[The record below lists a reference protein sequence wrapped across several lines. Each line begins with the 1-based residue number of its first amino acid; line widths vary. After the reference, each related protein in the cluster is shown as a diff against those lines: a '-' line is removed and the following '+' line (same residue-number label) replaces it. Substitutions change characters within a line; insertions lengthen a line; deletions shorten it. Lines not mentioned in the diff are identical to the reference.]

1 MNNQDQ
7 LLIEAAN
14 ILRRVDET
22 TIDNAKARYKVTG
35 SSRGVGKRLKQLKKL
50 AKTDPAT
57 AIKEY
62 DKALSELKA
71 LRKQADKIEND
82 SRALIIL
89 VDEAKFLAGA
99 AASLL
104 FLKGVQKA
112 TKANSLDLLKKAM
125 THDEDS
131 KEYADAMRSMQTRA
145 YMRNYSSQASRAVTI
160 GEIVRAAYSSICAI
174 KSAIKG
180 EVTDRN
186 RKSAL
191 EAVDKVIAA
200 CEKAKREA
208 ARKLKATKSAKNEST
223 ELDEGVVGKAA
234 LTLGVTAA
242 VIFGMSKVNDAKRYE
257 KNEKRYM
264 DNLKAAIKLK
274 ETGEIARPIDL
285 EAIVAVGGGPKEI
298 KARYDFMSKVQPD
311 KINRIIKDISKLPD
325 YEDFKKRAIAFLKSY
340 LNKEVCLEDV
350 DSDAGYYSVYD
361 KSTSMV
367 HTIYCDPDMEN
378 GSEFYKEDATIDD
391 IYTLANRISSYKKS
405 DYQKAY
411 AKLQRDPS
419 FSRYSANDSEANI
432 VEAAHILNAYCGNAE
447 VMNEAT
453 LVERYKSVSA
463 LRSAAK
469 EFNDRV
475 KHAESDK
482 HLKFACNE
490 FKKKLAAAKKD
501 VEKMSDNDVARYVA
515 KYVARVG
522 VSMIASAIG
531 ISISMR
537 MLGMGAN
544 SQIAKL
550 FRSVAA
556 PAAGASAAVGTTI
569 SAITDTISGN
579 GTTKKECL
587 NLIDKMSATCDQIAS
602 LGIENLKK
610 AKKLARKLKRESK
623 GHHAVD
629 IY

>member
-14 ILRRVDET
+14 ILRSVDEN

-35 SSRGVGKRLKQLKKL
+35 SSRDVDKRLKQLKKL

-112 TKANSLDLLKKAM
+112 TKANSLDLLEKAM

-145 YMRNYSSQASRAVTI
+145 YMRNYSRQVGRAVTI
-160 GEIVRAAYSSICAI
+160 GETIRAAYSSICAI

-180 EVTDRN
+180 ETTDRN

-208 ARKLKATKSAKNEST
+208 ARKLNATKSS
-223 ELDEGVVGKAA
+223 
-234 LTLGVTAA
+234 
-242 VIFGMSKVNDAKRYE
+242 
-257 KNEKRYM
+257 
-264 DNLKAAIKLK
+264 
-274 ETGEIARPIDL
+274 P
-285 EAIVAVGGGPKEI
+285 
-298 KARYDFMSKVQPD
+298 Q
-311 KINRIIKDISKLPD
+311 KDP
-325 YEDFKKRAIAFLKSY
+325 
-340 LNKEVCLEDV
+340 
-350 DSDAGYYSVYD
+350 
-361 KSTSMV
+361 
-367 HTIYCDPDMEN
+367 
-378 GSEFYKEDATIDD
+378 
-391 IYTLANRISSYKKS
+391 
-405 DYQKAY
+405 
-411 AKLQRDPS
+411 
-419 FSRYSANDSEANI
+419 SANDSEANI
-432 VEAAHILNAYCGNAE
+432 VEAAHILNTYCGNAE
-447 VMNEAT
+447 AMNEAT
-453 LVERYKSVSA
+453 LIERYKSIST

-522 VSMIASAIG
+522 MSMIAAAIG

-537 MLGMGAN
+537 MVGMGAN
-544 SQIAKL
+544 SQIAKI

-556 PAAGASAAVGTTI
+556 PAAGANAAIGTTI
-569 SAITDTISGN
+569 GAIADTISGN